1 MIKAKSIA
9 LSYGIYMYVN
19 VYNIGRIKIGPK
31 ENYMN
36 PSFYIVCEMVEQ

>member
-1 MIKAKSIA
+1 MIKAKSITV
-9 LSYGIYMYVN
+9 SCGVYIYVN
-19 VYNIGRIKIGPK
+19 VYNIGRIKIGHK